1 MSEKETQEWIWQ
13 CAMKHVV
20 AAIEGDAATWTP
32 NSPAR
37 ATADFFAN
45 KFRRM
50 PAPVTAKGEPQ

>member
-20 AAIEGDAATWTP
+20 AAIEKDAATWTP
-32 NSPAR
+32 NGQPW
-37 ATADFFAN
+37 ATADYFAN

-50 PAPVTAKGEPQ
+50 PVPVVNGGPQ